1 MFQFRSIYPIQL
13 EASQQQ
19 LSALYQDLVQP
30 EPESETQPP
39 PLLPSEPTL
48 TKMDALFHQ
57 IQALNPQEKS
67 DLLNLL
73 KIDDTPQQS
82 PLWNTVQCSIENNPS
97 TWYVTSCNNIR
108 FLLIFYSKINLI
120 FYFQVV
126 QYNLWLPLFTWLGFW
141 IWSFGILLECLWILK
156 ESSSLGLPT

>member
-1 MFQFRSIYPIQL
+1 MQLDQNACAEILERLHKAFPRLQIIVTGNRDELLEHGLHYQCLKLDQHGIYPIQL

-82 PLWNTVQCSIENNPS
+82 PL
-97 TWYVTSCNNIR
+97 
-108 FLLIFYSKINLI
+108 
-120 FYFQVV
+120 
-126 QYNLWLPLFTWLGFW
+126 
-141 IWSFGILLECLWILK
+141 
-156 ESSSLGLPT
+156 